1 MVLTKK
7 YESCRMGEPMFFR
20 QSFAHN
26 ASVSKQFCCPCQV
39 LGQPVYMP
47 STSKMVLLTTIDT
60 FQNNE
65 SHSARSGQHAWPE
78 NGKSSHCLVDD
89 PYPGIHQ
96 CDHLNGGNHN
106 LAPGCH
112 VSYMPAQNQRELW
125 SASLSPVQESPRA
138 SLSRLCLRESAGVD
152 GGCETCK
159 TLRTI
164 IKKTD
169 RMIYSLRKKVQEKN
183 AEIAEISK
191 AAEEDVDQSNEAG
204 SYEKELEF
212 MSAEIKTVKLERDE
226 LANALDKK
234 QRAFD
239 SIQAE
244 YTAASKRNMFQQ
256 ERLMEKNAR
265 VQALESQIKD
275 LKQSLRDEQ
284 QQNADMWSLL
294 DLTQL

>member
-1 MVLTKK
+1 M
-7 YESCRMGEPMFFR
+7 
-20 QSFAHN
+20 
-26 ASVSKQFCCPCQV
+26 ASAD
-39 LGQPVYMP
+39 
-47 STSKMVLLTTIDT
+47 KMVLLTTIDT

-65 SHSARSGQHAWPE
+65 SHSARSGQYAWPE

-89 PYPGIHQ
+89 PYPDIHQ
-96 CDHLNGGNHN
+96 CNHLSGGNHN

-112 VSYMPAQNQRELW
+112 VSYMPVQNQRELW
-125 SASLSPVQESPRA
+125 SASLSPVQESPCA

-169 RMIYSLRKKVQEKN
+169 RMIYSLRKKVQEKD

-191 AAEEDVDQSNEAG
+191 AGEEDVHESNEAS

-212 MSAEIKTVKLERDE
+212 MYGEIKTVKLEKDK
-226 LANALDKK
+226 LLTDLDNK

-244 YTAASKRNMFQQ
+244 YTAVSKQNMFQQ
-256 ERLMEKNAR
+256 QRLMEKNAR

-284 QQNADMWSLL
+284 QQSADMWSLL
-294 DLTQL
+294 DLTQM

>member
-1 MVLTKK
+1 
-7 YESCRMGEPMFFR
+7 
-20 QSFAHN
+20 
-26 ASVSKQFCCPCQV
+26 
-39 LGQPVYMP
+39 
-47 STSKMVLLTTIDT
+47 
-60 FQNNE
+60 
-65 SHSARSGQHAWPE
+65 
-78 NGKSSHCLVDD
+78 
-89 PYPGIHQ
+89 
-96 CDHLNGGNHN
+96 
-106 LAPGCH
+106 
-112 VSYMPAQNQRELW
+112 
-125 SASLSPVQESPRA
+125 
-138 SLSRLCLRESAGVD
+138 
-152 GGCETCK
+152 
-159 TLRTI
+159 
-164 IKKTD
+164 
-169 RMIYSLRKKVQEKN
+169 MIYSLRKKVQEKN